1 MFAYEYPKFD
11 ADYKSVEIIENKCTW
26 KKLLAENFSNREECK
41 LQISA
46 LFLPVTFYL
55 QIFRVFLNFF

>member
-46 LFLPVTFYL
+46 LFFACN
-55 QIFRVFLNFF
+55 FLFANFSRFS